1 MAVIVVAEITVTA
14 VAALPPSVTV
24 APGAKLVPVMVM
36 TVPPVVEP
44 FVGATPVMGGGGPT
58 YENPFARV
66 ALCVSGLVTTTFT
79 APAAWAGVVAVIVVA
94 ETTVTAVAAMPPTL
108 TVAPDAKLVPVNVSA
123 VPPVVDPEV
132 GATLVSV
139 DVAVEPG
146 LPAGP
151 SGNTPCV

>member
-1 MAVIVVAEITVTA
+1 MAVIVVAETTVTA
-14 VAALPPSVTV
+14 VAALPPSVIV

-94 ETTVTAVAAMPPTL
+94 ETTVTAGTAVPPSV
-108 TVAPDAKLVPVNVSA
+108 TVAPGARLVPVMVMT
-123 VPPVVDPEV
+123 VPPVVDPVV
-132 GATLVSV
+132 GATPVRV
-139 DVAVEPG
+139 GAVVE
-146 LPAGP
+146 AD
-151 SGNTPCV
+151 